1 MLPEGNG
8 GIVEQG
14 TKRQWVQERKIPRKP
29 AGWAALRGPCRRASS
44 DGERTSSQHE
54 FALLLLVVHRI
65 ILFK

>member
-14 TKRQWVQERKIPRKP
+14 TKRQWIQERKTPRKP

-44 DGERTSSQHE
+44 VAERTSSQHGY
-54 FALLLLVVHRI
+54 ALLLLVVRRI
-65 ILFK
+65 IMFR